1 MFQSWELIIVISVG
15 APASDSKGAR
25 LSDSEGASPSDSE
38 GARWSQGEDDSASD
52 SGGHPSDRFLALIR
66 VIH

>member
-1 MFQSWELIIVISVG
+1 MFQSWEVIKVISVG

-25 LSDSEGASPSDSE
+25 LSDSE